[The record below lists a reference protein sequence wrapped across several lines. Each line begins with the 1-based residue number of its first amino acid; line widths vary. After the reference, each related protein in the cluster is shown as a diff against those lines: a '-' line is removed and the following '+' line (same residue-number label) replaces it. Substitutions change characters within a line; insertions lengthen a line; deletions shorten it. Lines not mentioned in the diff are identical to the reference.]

1 MPYLRL
7 TYQNTEPRHRAGLF
21 VSWFFKVELVF
32 SKKAISVFSVI
43 NTIDN
48 S

>member
-1 MPYLRL
+1 MRGFLSHGFL
-7 TYQNTEPRHRAGLF
+7 KWNSF
-21 VSWFFKVELVF
+21 F